1 MNTGTGRAFQT
12 GLDMVQLSRSPE
24 ALREQSRRTKHFTL
38 RLTAWHNEVWK
49 PVIAAVNGV
58 CAGGGLHFVADADIV
73 VASDQ
78 ATFVDPHVSVGQVS
92 AFETIA
98 LAKKSPMEPV
108 LRMAL
113 TGAHER
119 VGAARAYELGICS
132 QVVPAE
138 ELRAEAGALAEK
150 IGRNDPAALAATK
163 RALWAALED
172 DTQIREN
179 EQ

>member
-1 MNTGTGRAFQT
+1 M
-12 GLDMVQLSRSPE
+12 
-24 ALREQSRRTKHFTL
+24 
-38 RLTAWHNEVWK
+38 
-49 PVIAAVNGV
+49 IAAVNGV

-73 VASDQ
+73 IASDQ
-78 ATFVDPHVSVGQVS
+78 RDVPRSARVGRPGERVRDDRAGQEVADGADPAH
-92 AFETIA
+92 
-98 LAKKSPMEPV
+98 
-108 LRMAL
+108 
-113 TGAHER
+113 GAHR
-119 VGAARAYELGICS
+119 RARAHVGAARAYELGICS

-150 IGRNDPAALAATK
+150 IGRNDPAAMAATK